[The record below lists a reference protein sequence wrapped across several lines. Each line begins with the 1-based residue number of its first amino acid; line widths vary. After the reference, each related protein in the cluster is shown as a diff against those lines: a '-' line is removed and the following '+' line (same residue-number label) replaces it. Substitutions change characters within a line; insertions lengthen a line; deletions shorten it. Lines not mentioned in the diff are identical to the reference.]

1 MKMFV
6 HSQEFKKM
14 NIGLT
19 LDEGLASPTDEVP
32 VYYGERNVYW
42 VKFKIAGVKV
52 LSTLIRDAWAATYT
66 CRKSRARLEVHRE
79 HCGREGTVPDEPD
92 PRLSP
97 EAEETS

>member
-42 VKFKIAGVKV
+42 VKFKIAGEYQK
-52 LSTLIRDAWAATYT
+52 LHMFLNS
-66 CRKSRARLEVHRE
+66 CCMGK
-79 HCGREGTVPDEPD
+79 
-92 PRLSP
+92 
-97 EAEETS
+97 AEECNLKEILGTARGSSRTLRQRRHST